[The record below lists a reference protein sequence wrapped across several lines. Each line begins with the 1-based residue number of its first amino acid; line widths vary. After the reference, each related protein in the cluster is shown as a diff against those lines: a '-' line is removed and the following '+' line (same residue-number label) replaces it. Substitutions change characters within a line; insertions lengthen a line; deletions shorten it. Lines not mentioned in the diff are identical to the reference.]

1 MTEFCRFCCC
11 LLFCAAAV
19 LCAGLLSDGLKA
31 LGAGLAVKDDRT
43 GAEIA
48 EGLKA
53 LGAGIAVSAE
63 RSTNAYFDRQE
74 RLMGETL
81 QQLRRP
87 GVESEDG

>member
-11 LLFCAAAV
+11 VLFCVAAV
-19 LCAGLLSDGLKA
+19 ACAVNLS
-31 LGAGLAVKDDRT
+31 
-43 GAEIA
+43 

-53 LGAGIAVSAE
+53 LGAGIAVSNE

-87 GVESEDG
+87 GIESEDG